1 MYGLARVPKTIST
14 NMNKLFSMGI
24 ISLAL
29 GLTSCYY
36 DNFKELKPE
45 GALPSVTNTCDTSG
59 VVSYSAQIV
68 PILNASCTQN
78 CHNGTGSGHDLT
90 NYAAVNFDAAGGSLY
105 GSVAQVAP
113 YQAMPQGGSK
123 LSDCDIAKIKK
134 WVDGGAPN
142 N

>member
-1 MYGLARVPKTIST
+1 MTK
-14 NMNKLFSMGI
+14 KLFSIGI
-24 ISLAL
+24 ISTAL
-29 GLTSCYY
+29 GLTGCYY

-45 GALPSVTNTCDTSG
+45 SALPSSGGGCDTSG

-78 CHNGTGSGHDLT
+78 CHNGTGGGHDLT
-90 NYAAVNFDAAGGSLY
+90 NYTAVNADAVGGSLY
-105 GSVAQVAP
+105 GSVAQNPP